1 MTATPSQT
9 GHIFT
14 VGELSRRADCKMET
28 VRYYERI
35 GILPQPVRS
44 AGGHR
49 LYEQESLKRLVF
61 VRRCRALG
69 FTLDQVR
76 DLLHFVDRGDYTCAD
91 VRDMTMAHRAEVRRK
106 ITDLERL
113 DQVLADMAESCEGGR
128 VPECPI
134 IDALFAA

>member
-1 MTATPSQT
+1 MTGTLPQT

-14 VGELSRRADCKMET
+14 IGELSRRADCKIET

-91 VRDMTMAHRAEVRRK
+91 VKDMTMAHRAEMRRK
-106 ITDLERL
+106 IADLERM

>member
-1 MTATPSQT
+1 MTGTPSQT
-9 GHIFT
+9 DHVFT
-14 VGELSRRADCKMET
+14 IGELSRRADCNIET

-35 GILPQPVRS
+35 DIMPQPARNS
-44 AGGHR
+44 GGHR
-49 LYEQESLKRLVF
+49 LYDEEALKRLVF

-91 VRDMTMAHRAEVRRK
+91 VKDMTVAHRAEMRRK
-106 ITDLERL
+106 ITDLERM
-113 DQVLADMAESCEGGR
+113 DQVLADMAKSCEGGR

-134 IDALFAA
+134 IDALFAV